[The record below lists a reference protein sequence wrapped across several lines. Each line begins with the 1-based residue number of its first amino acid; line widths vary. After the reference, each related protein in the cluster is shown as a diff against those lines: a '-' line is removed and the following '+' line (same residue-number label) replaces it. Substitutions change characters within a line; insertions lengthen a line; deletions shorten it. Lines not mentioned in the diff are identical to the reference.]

1 MCILGVFIFELYRF
15 LFSLLR
21 LRGYISQK
29 KAIQMGVQTGVQ
41 SVFLIF
47 PSKIQMYILGNPA
60 LFKSLLNGV

>member
-1 MCILGVFIFELYRF
+1 MGV
-15 LFSLLR
+15 
-21 LRGYISQK
+21 YITKK

>member
-21 LRGYISQK
+21 LWGYISQK
-29 KAIQMGVQTGVQ
+29 KAIQMGVQMGVQ
-41 SVFLIF
+41 SVFLMF

-60 LFKSLLNGV
+60 LFKSRLIGV